1 MGRTKSSTPSDSFPL
16 SDTTDPLSR
25 LLAPPP
31 DESPEARAARQKR
44 EADAKKRSD
53 EIDARLAAESAARR
67 KKGAPIKILLLGQS
81 ESGKSTTLKN
91 FQLTYARKQ
100 WLAEKEAWR
109 AVIQLNLV
117 RSVNA
122 IASAV
127 ARELPSSNA
136 GELEHEHDN
145 AMDAETASILTL
157 PEVEA
162 EVEQQDTEE
171 TSKFPLTDEH
181 RSLLLRLTPLKAVQ
195 RTLEMKLGSG
205 AEEIGY
211 NDNGEAESENANVDP
226 SDPARKPSHPNSRSS
241 AGSNA
246 NTVSFRDI
254 TNAASTPSSSA
265 PLPLPPPQPSL
276 RTRKSHQEFFVRSYG
291 WKSALQRLRPRGSR
305 SGSGKDELGAGDG
318 DDPDGVAIARAAGDM
333 KALWRDKLVRE
344 VIRVRKIRLMDCA
357 EFFLN
362 DIDRVCAQRYV
373 PSDDD
378 IIRARLRT
386 VGVQE
391 HTLTL
396 ESNATTD
403 SSSNRTWI
411 IYDVGGSRTQRAQWP
426 AYFDDVHAIIFLAPL
441 SAFDERLAEAPR
453 VNRLDDSMQLWKLVC
468 ANKLLARA
476 ELVLFLNKVDLLER
490 KLAAAGVRF
499 GEYVRSYRDGENEV
513 GAVGKFLRGKFME
526 VCRHYS
532 KEHRGLHVHFTS
544 VIDTQA
550 TAKTLA
556 AVQDGILRSN
566 LRHLDLI

>member
-1 MGRTKSSTPSDSFPL
+1 MGRTKSSTPPL
-16 SDTTDPLSR
+16 SDPTDPFSR

-31 DESPEARAARQKR
+31 DESPEARAARHKR

-67 KKGAPIKILLLGQS
+67 KKGAPIKVLLLGQS

-109 AVIQLNLV
+109 VVIQLNLV
-117 RSVNA
+117 RSVNT

-127 ARELPSSNA
+127 ARELPSSSNA
-136 GELEHEHDN
+136 GELEPEPEN

-157 PEVEA
+157 PDVEA
-162 EVEQQDTEE
+162 EQQDIEE
-171 TSKFPLTDEH
+171 ESTKFPLTEEH
-181 RSLLLRLTPLKAVQ
+181 RNLLLRLAPLKAVQ
-195 RTLEMKLGSG
+195 RNLEVKLGSG

-211 NDNGEAESENANVDP
+211 NDNDDESENAVVDP
-226 SDPARKPSHPNSRSS
+226 SDPARKHNHPNSRSS
-241 AGSNA
+241 ATGTGTGTGSNT
-246 NTVSFRDI
+246 NTVSFKDI
-254 TNAASTPSSSA
+254 TNAASTPSTSTPASTA
-265 PLPLPPPQPSL
+265 PLPQPSL

-305 SGSGKDELGAGDG
+305 SSKDELGAGDG
-318 DDPDGVAIARAAGDM
+318 DDPDSVAIARAAGDM
-333 KALWRDKLVRE
+333 KALWRDKVVRE
-344 VIRVRKIRLMDCA
+344 AIRVRKIRLMDCA

-396 ESNATTD
+396 ESSAD
-403 SSSNRTWI
+403 SNNRTWI

-468 ANKLLARA
+468 SNKLLARA

-490 KLAAAGVRF
+490 KLASGVRF